1 VIDEVERNVDIL
13 RFGRVAMVYQTKD
26 GKYSGYWSQDEGQ
39 WVESNGGGDRSAISR
54 GLKIANKQSAP
65 DLIILPVK
73 APEAA
78 Q

>member
-1 VIDEVERNVDIL
+1 
-13 RFGRVAMVYQTKD
+13 MVYQTPD
-26 GKYSGYWSQDEGQ
+26 GKYSGYWDQAVGQ
-39 WVESNGGGDRSAISR
+39 WVEAGGGSDRNNISR
-54 GLKIANKQSAP
+54 GMKIANKQSAP